1 MDLGNNA
8 SNIVRRMLGW
18 ISNIPRWIRIFPML
32 FAGLALL
39 LSVVLLGL
47 IGPLFVERD
56 AVNVGY
62 ALPDQRPSREYLLG
76 TDTVGRQILA
86 IIVYGT
92 PLTLRIGI
100 IAGLIGLTVGTI
112 FGLISG
118 YYGGVSDSLLRGAAD
133 AFLTIPGLLVL
144 VVIATTFHG
153 GITVTTQA
161 LVVSALAW
169 MYPTRTIRS
178 QMLSMR
184 ERGYVRI
191 ARYSG
196 MNGFEIIVRELIPNL
211 LPYLAASFVGA
222 VSAAILASI
231 GLEALGLGP
240 QNEPTLG
247 MTIYWSQYYTAIL
260 RNLWWWWLPPIIV
273 IIVIFSGLF
282 LTAAGLDQVS
292 NPRLRTKA

>member
-1 MDLGNNA
+1 MANDA
-8 SNIVRRMLGW
+8 SNITRRVLGW
-18 ISNIPRWIRIFPML
+18 IKNIPRWIRIYPML

-39 LSVVLLGL
+39 LSVVLLGV
-47 IGPLFVERD
+47 IGPHFVERD

-92 PLTLRIGI
+92 PLTLRIGL
-100 IAGLIGLTVGTI
+100 IAGLIGLTLGTI

-118 YYGGVSDSLLRGAAD
+118 YYGGVSDSVLRGAAD

-260 RNLWWWWLPPIIV
+260 RNLWWWWLPPIVVIV
-273 IIVIFSGLF
+273 TIFTGLF
-282 LTAAGLDQVS
+282 LTAAGLDQVA

>member
-1 MDLGNNA
+1 MSVEPTVKTGRVKGW
-8 SNIVRRMLGW
+8 VRSL
-18 ISNIPRWIRIFPML
+18 PRWIRTYPML
-32 FAGLALL
+32 FAGLGLILL
-39 LSVVLLGL
+39 VILVGV
-47 IGPLFVERD
+47 IGPLFVDRK

-62 ALPDQRPSREYLLG
+62 ALPDQPPSRTYWLG

-92 PLTLRIGI
+92 PLTLKIGL

-118 YYGGVSDSLLRGAAD
+118 YYGGVSDSVLRGAAD
-133 AFLTIPGLLVL
+133 AFLTVPGLLVL
-144 VVIATTFHG
+144 VVIATTFRG

-178 QMLSMR
+178 QVLSMR
-184 ERGYVRI
+184 ERGYIRI

-196 MNGFEIIVRELIPNL
+196 MNGFEIIVRELMPNL

-260 RNLWWWWLPPIIV
+260 RNLWWWWLPPII
-273 IIVIFSGLF
+273 IIVVIFSGLF

-292 NPRLRTKA
+292 NPRMRTKV

>member
-1 MDLGNNA
+1 MANDA
-8 SNIVRRMLGW
+8 SNIARRVKGW
-18 ISNIPRWIRIFPML
+18 IFSIPRWIRIYPML
-32 FAGLALL
+32 FAGLGLL
-39 LSVVLLGL
+39 LLIVLMSV
-47 IGPLFVERD
+47 IGPYFIERE

-62 ALPDQRPSREYLLG
+62 ALPDQKPSREYLLG

-92 PLTLRIGI
+92 PLTLRIGL
-100 IAGLIGLTVGTI
+100 IAGLIGLTLGTI

-118 YYGGVSDSLLRGAAD
+118 YYGGVSDSVLRGAAD

-161 LVVSALAW
+161 FVVSALAW

-273 IIVIFSGLF
+273 IVMIFTGLF
-282 LTAAGLDQVS
+282 LTAAGLDQVA
-292 NPRLRTKA
+292 NPRLRTRT

>member
-1 MDLGNNA
+1 LA
-8 SNIVRRMLGW
+8 SDASIIAQRVLGW
-18 ISNIPRWIRIFPML
+18 ITSIPRWIRIYPML
-32 FAGLALL
+32 FAGLGLL

-47 IGPLFVERD
+47 IGPVFVDRD
-56 AVNVGY
+56 AIKVGY
-62 ALPDQRPSREYLLG
+62 ALPDQRPSREYPLG

-100 IAGLIGLTVGTI
+100 IAGLIGLTLGTI

-118 YYGGVSDSLLRGAAD
+118 YYGGVSDSVLRGAAD

-144 VVIATTFHG
+144 VVIATTFRG

-178 QMLSMR
+178 QVLSMR

-240 QNEPTLG
+240 QNDPTLG

-260 RNLWWWWLPPIIV
+260 RNLWWWWLPPIVVIV
-273 IIVIFSGLF
+273 IIFTGLF
-282 LTAAGLDQVS
+282 LTAAGLDQVA
-292 NPRLRTKA
+292 NPRLRTKV

>member
-1 MDLGNNA
+1 MVAIGSA
-8 SNIVRRMLGW
+8 QRVQSRKFNI
-18 ISNIPRWIRIFPML
+18 SRWLRTYPML
-32 FAGLALL
+32 FTGLGLL
-39 LSVVLLGL
+39 LAVVLVGV
-47 IGPLFVERD
+47 IGPFFIERE

-62 ALPDQRPSREYLLG
+62 ALPDQKPSREYLLG
-76 TDTVGRQILA
+76 TDTVGRQMLA

-92 PLTLRIGI
+92 PLTLRIGL
-100 IAGLIGLTVGTI
+100 IAGLIGLTLGTI

-118 YYGGVSDSLLRGAAD
+118 YYGGVSDSVLRGAAD
-133 AFLTIPGLLVL
+133 AFLTVPGLLVL
-144 VVIATTFHG
+144 VVIATTFRG
-153 GITVTTQA
+153 GISVTDQA

-178 QMLSMR
+178 QVLSMR

-260 RNLWWWWLPPIIV
+260 RNLWWWWLSPIIV
-273 IIVIFSGLF
+273 IVVIFIGLF
-282 LTAAGLDQVS
+282 LTAAGLDQVA
-292 NPRLRTKA
+292 NPRLRTRT

>member
-1 MDLGNNA
+1 LLNDA
-8 SNIVRRMLGW
+8 SNIVRRVLGW
-18 ISNIPRWIRIFPML
+18 ISNIPRWIRIYPML

-39 LSVVLLGL
+39 LSVVLLGV
-47 IGPLFVERD
+47 IGPYFVERD

-62 ALPDQRPSREYLLG
+62 ALPDQRPSRQYLLG

-92 PLTLRIGI
+92 PLTLRIGL

-118 YYGGVSDSLLRGAAD
+118 YYGGVSDSVLRGAAD

-260 RNLWWWWLPPIIV
+260 RNLWWWWLPPIVVIV
-273 IIVIFSGLF
+273 TIFTGLF
-282 LTAAGLDQVS
+282 LTAAGLDQVA